1 MANKVKP
8 IPDGY
13 HTVTPSMAVA
23 EAAKA
28 IDFYKKALG
37 AEEALRVPGPG
48 GKIMH
53 AELRIGDSV
62 IMLNDEMPEMG
73 SKGPKSY
80 GGTPVAFYVY
90 VENLDAAWKRATDAG
105 VTETMP
111 PAEMFWGDRL
121 GGFED
126 PFGHRWT
133 LAQHVKDPTPEEM
146 RKGQEAF
153 AKGGPPNA

>member
-8 IPDGY
+8 VPDGY

-23 EAAKA
+23 DAAKA
-28 IDFYKKALG
+28 IEFYKQALG
-37 AEEALRVPGPG
+37 AEELMRVAGPG

-53 AELRIGDSV
+53 AEIRVGNSA

-80 GGTPVAFYVY
+80 GGTPVGFYVY

-105 VTETMP
+105 VKVTMP

-121 GGFED
+121 GAFED

>member
-1 MANKVKP
+1 MANKVKA
-8 IPDGY
+8 IPDGF
-13 HTVTPSMAVA
+13 HSVTPSIAVA
-23 EAAKA
+23 GAAKA
-28 IDFYKKALG
+28 IDFYKKALDA
-37 AEEALRVPGPG
+37 AEVMRISGPG

-53 AELRIGDSV
+53 AEIRVGNSV

-80 GGTPVAFYVY
+80 GGTPVGFYVY

-105 VTETMP
+105 VKVTMP

-146 RKGQEAF
+146 KKGQEAF
-153 AKGGPPNA
+153 AKGAAPDA